1 MAKDKVEFWSRT
13 SPTYDASVD
22 TSLGGNTRPLIN
34 ELLKKEKNL
43 GAVVEFGCGTGY
55 FTRTLAD
62 RAESVIATDFSDDM
76 LRIAEE
82 HVKGCNNIRFQ
93 NVDCQNTPFADA
105 SFDTVFSGFVIPCV
119 DDKLQALRESYRI
132 LKPGGRLIVAN
143 PNILLLSGIG
153 KVKFILRALV
163 AWRGHLPPV
172 SFCSVR
178 DLIEGTGFVLAD
190 LDVVKDPA
198 AASNA
203 PVEYVVLT
211 RSGSVRI

>member
-1 MAKDKVEFWSRT
+1 MAKDKVEYWSRT

-22 TSLGGNTRPLIN
+22 TTLGGNTRPLIN
-34 ELLKKEKNL
+34 ELLKEEKNL

-55 FTRTLAD
+55 FTRTLAE
-62 RAESVIATDFSDDM
+62 RSQSVIATDFSDDM

-82 HVKGCNNIRFQ
+82 HVKGCGNVRFR

-143 PNILLLSGIG
+143 PNILLLPRIG
-153 KVKFILRALV
+153 QTTFLLRALI

-172 SFCSVR
+172 SFCSVQ
-178 DLIEGTGFVLAD
+178 DLIEGTGFTLEGLHLVR
-190 LDVVKDPA
+190 DPA
-198 AASNA
+198 VASSA
-203 PVEYVVLT
+203 PVEYVTLVKA
-211 RSGSVRI
+211 